1 MRVIFFLFARSF
13 VDLLFLQLKFHTR
26 HSLVLSKSGI
36 VLLSF
41 LFACPSHFIQ
51 LKLHTKHNFKQCG
64 IQRYIQLS
72 LYNVKCGLNGEMTDT
87 NYTSSLPSLLDVFS
101 IIKIPFCFRCW
112 YSFAIFLLTVLSI
125 LRRIF
130 PFSA

>member
-1 MRVIFFLFARSF
+1 MGAIFLLFARSF
-13 VDLLFLQLKFHTR
+13 VHLLFLQLKFHTR

-41 LFACPSHFIQ
+41 LFACGSHFIQ
-51 LKLHTKHNFKQCG
+51 LKFHTKHNSKQCG
-64 IQRYIQLS
+64 IQRFIQLS
-72 LYNVKCGLNGEMTDT
+72 LYNVKYGLNGEMTDR

-101 IIKIPFCFRCW
+101 ILKSPFCFRRW